1 MLAVVN
7 YDADGKFTTFM
18 DNFKNINKVAKDT
31 EEFKNKLLALN
42 EAGVLN
48 GRSVQGLIKQYDN
61 LDKNVLDTANSF
73 ALGKKKIT
81 DVDDVIKSATTAT
94 SKFGATLKTVAA
106 NMAIML
112 IIDLAIKGLAKAWDT
127 LNVTVEEQQQR
138 VDELKSSYE
147 GL

>member
-7 YDADGKFTTFM
+7 YDTDGKFTTFM

-61 LDKNVLDTANSF
+61 LDKNVLD
-73 ALGKKKIT
+73 
-81 DVDDVIKSATTAT
+81 
-94 SKFGATLKTVAA
+94 AA
-106 NMAIML
+106 N
-112 IIDLAIKGLAKAWDT
+112 
-127 LNVTVEEQQQR
+127 
-138 VDELKSSYE
+138 
-147 GL
+147 